1 MKKSTCRRENWF
13 SGSAIFMLVALFALV
28 PTNLCAQIT
37 ADEKYEMVWSDEF
50 DGDSL
55 DLKKWKF
62 ETGAH
67 GWGNN
72 EWQNYTD
79 GKNVEVSGGT
89 LKINAIKT
97 GKGQKAGDYTSARL
111 NTIENFTYG
120 RVEVRAKMPNLK
132 GKGSWPA
139 IWMLGADIKKVAVS
153 YTHLTLPT
161 KA

>member
-97 GKGQKAGDYTSARL
+97 GKGQRERDLGLRSGCWEQTSR
-111 NTIENFTYG
+111 
-120 RVEVRAKMPNLK
+120 R
-132 GKGSWPA
+132 
-139 IWMLGADIKKVAVS
+139 
-153 YTHLTLPT
+153 
-161 KA
+161 